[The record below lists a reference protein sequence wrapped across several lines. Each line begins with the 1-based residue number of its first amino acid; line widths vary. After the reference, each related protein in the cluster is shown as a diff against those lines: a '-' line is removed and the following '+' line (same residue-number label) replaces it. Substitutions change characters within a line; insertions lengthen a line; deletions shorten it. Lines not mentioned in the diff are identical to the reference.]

1 MVTRSRKSLIIFAI
15 LFFLFTCNADEAS
28 SDTEAE
34 NNNLVLDLFENQ
46 HNKINEVNLT
56 KKPRKIKRKRKKLL
70 PGRGEKKEGEQQENQ
85 GEWLHF
91 LQEKS
96 SSNINQIE
104 NVLQASAADASEDR
118 SLNNSER
125 RQAKLRYELHS
136 SQQIRGLEF
145 HAKEGSSRHNS
156 FCKLFFF
163 FDYYKLQAAPHFPK
177 AACYVL
183 QSFKAVGRAK

>member
-1 MVTRSRKSLIIFAI
+1 MVTSRKSLIIFAI

-136 SQQIRGLEF
+136 SQQIRGT
-145 HAKEGSSRHNS
+145 GIS
-156 FCKLFFF
+156 CKRRQQ
-163 FDYYKLQAAPHFPK
+163 KLGFSI
-177 AACYVL
+177 L
-183 QSFKAVGRAK
+183 STES

>member
-1 MVTRSRKSLIIFAI
+1 MVTSRKALIIFAI

-177 AACYVL
+177 AACYVCTTIL
-183 QSFKAVGRAK
+183 

>member
-1 MVTRSRKSLIIFAI
+1 MVTSRKALIIFAAI

-70 PGRGEKKEGEQQENQ
+70 PGRGEKKESENQ
-85 GEWLHF
+85 QEWLHF
-91 LQEKS
+91 LEEK
-96 SSNINQIE
+96 IKIE
-104 NVLQASAADASEDR
+104 NVLQASAEADASEDR

-145 HAKEGSSRHNS
+145 HAKEG
-156 FCKLFFF
+156 
-163 FDYYKLQAAPHFPK
+163 
-177 AACYVL
+177 
-183 QSFKAVGRAK
+183 

>member
-1 MVTRSRKSLIIFAI
+1 MVTSRKALIIFAI

-145 HAKEGSSRHNS
+145 HAKEGSSS
-156 FCKLFFF
+156 SEAKAQQL
-163 FDYYKLQAAPHFPK
+163 LQTI
-177 AACYVL
+177 L
-183 QSFKAVGRAK
+183 LLRLL

>member
-1 MVTRSRKSLIIFAI
+1 MVTSRKSLIIFAI

-104 NVLQASAADASEDR
+104 NVLQASAEADASEDR

-145 HAKEGSSRHNS
+145 HAKEG
-156 FCKLFFF
+156 
-163 FDYYKLQAAPHFPK
+163 
-177 AACYVL
+177 
-183 QSFKAVGRAK
+183 